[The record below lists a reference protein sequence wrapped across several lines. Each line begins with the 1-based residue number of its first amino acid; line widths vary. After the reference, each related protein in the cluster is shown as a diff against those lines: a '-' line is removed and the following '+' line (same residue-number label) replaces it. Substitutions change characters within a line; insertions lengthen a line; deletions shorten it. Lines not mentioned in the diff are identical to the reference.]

1 MRLVEIRDL
10 DGPNIFLLQP
20 AIKLELDVTEADLSS
35 DAIAALAASLE
46 PLAPSDDERAT
57 GAGGLGDLLLAA
69 CADLHERAGVEFP
82 EMRWVEMETPG
93 HWSLAFGWERRRF
106 ALEVARLLAAAA
118 TGEDVDPLAGVD
130 RLRDLLDTDADNP
143 DDRPG
148 MIRDEDRT
156 IPVIA
161 VTGTNGKTTTTR
173 FIAHILRGAG
183 RKVGWT
189 STVGVFIEGENV
201 LEGDYTGPAGAWRV
215 LREPGLDVAVLE
227 TARGGI
233 LLRGMACESNDIS
246 VMINVSGDHLGLHG
260 VQTVEGLARVKGVV
274 PRTTRPDG
282 WIVLNADDPLVR
294 SQAAGLHAP
303 IIWVTQDP
311 ENPTVVSHR
320 HAGGRA
326 VVVEE
331 GWLIEARGEDAH
343 QLVRLEEMPITL
355 GGQARHM
362 IENALC
368 AAAATLALEL
378 SREEVGEGL
387 RTFGAEAADN
397 LGRLHIYDLNDA
409 TVILDYA
416 HNEVGLRHLLALARA
431 NVRGEGRLIS
441 IIGTAGDRTDD
452 ALRELGR
459 IAAEQTDRVIVKET
473 RRYLRGRESVDEM
486 TALYLEGLAAGGNPP
501 HTVATNEPEAL
512 EIALRDLQPGDVVA
526 MMCIESG
533 PESRARV
540 EELGGRGREPGAE
553 RSGSAVTTRPSSRSG
568 GP

>member
-20 AIKLELDVTEADLSS
+20 AIKLELEVSETDLSS

-46 PLAPSDDERAT
+46 PLAPSDDERAA
-57 GAGGLGDLLLAA
+57 GADGLGDLLLAA

-82 EMRWVEMETPG
+82 EMRWVAMETPG

-106 ALEVARLLAAAA
+106 ARGVARLLGSVAS
-118 TGEDVDPLAGVD
+118 GEDVDPHAAAE
-130 RLRDLLDTDADNP
+130 RLRDLLQEDTDNP

-161 VTGTNGKTTTTR
+161 ITGTNGKTTTTR
-173 FIAHILRGAG
+173 FVAHILRGTG

-215 LREPGLDVAVLE
+215 LREPGIDVAVLE

-233 LLRGMACESNDIS
+233 LQRGMACESNDIS

-260 VQTVEGLARVKGVV
+260 VQTVEGLASVKGVV
-274 PRTTRPDG
+274 LRTTRPDG
-282 WIVLNADDPLVR
+282 WVVLNADDPLVR
-294 SQAAGLHAP
+294 SQATGLHAP
-303 IIWVTQDP
+303 IIWVSQEP
-311 ENPTVVSHR
+311 ENPTVASHR

-326 VVVEE
+326 VVAEE
-331 GWLIEARGEDAH
+331 GWLVEAWGDDTH
-343 QLVRLEEMPITL
+343 QLARLEEMPITL
-355 GGQARHM
+355 GGMAKHM

-368 AAAATLALEL
+368 AAAATLALGL
-378 SREEVGEGL
+378 SREEVGQGL
-387 RTFGAEAADN
+387 RTFGTAPEDN
-397 LGRLHIYDLNDA
+397 LGRLHVYDLKDA

-416 HNEVGLRHLLALARA
+416 HNEVGLRNLLALARGYL
-431 NVRGEGRLIS
+431 RGEGRLTS

-452 ALRELGR
+452 ALRDLGR

-473 RRYLRGRESVDEM
+473 QRYLRGRASVDEM
-486 TALYLEGLAAGGNPP
+486 TALYLEGLVAGGNPP
-501 HTVATNEPEAL
+501 HVVAANEPEAL
-512 EIALRDLQPGDVVA
+512 EVALRDLQPGDVVA

-540 EELGGRGREPGAE
+540 EGLGGRHKEPGAE
-553 RSGSAVTTRPSSRSG
+553 RQG
-568 GP
+568 

>member
-20 AIKLELDVTEADLSS
+20 AIKLELEVTESDLSS
-35 DAIAALAASLE
+35 DAIAALAAGLE
-46 PLAPSDDERAT
+46 PLAPSDDERAA
-57 GAGGLGDLLLAA
+57 GADGLGDLLLAA
-69 CADLHERAGVEFP
+69 CANLHERAGVEFP
-82 EMRWVEMETPG
+82 EMRWVAMETPG

-106 ALEVARLLAAAA
+106 ALGVAQLLGAAASDKDFDSHA
-118 TGEDVDPLAGVD
+118 AAE
-130 RLRDLLDTDADNP
+130 RLHELLNYDDP

-161 VTGTNGKTTTTR
+161 ITGTNGKTTTTR
-173 FIAHILRGAG
+173 FVAHILRGTG

-189 STVGVFIEGENV
+189 STVGVFIEGEFV

-233 LLRGMACESNDIS
+233 LQRGMACESNDIS
-246 VMINVSGDHLGLHG
+246 VMINISGDHLGLHG
-260 VQTVEGLARVKGVV
+260 VQTVEGLASVKAVV

-282 WIVLNADDPLVR
+282 WVVLNADDPLVR
-294 SQAAGLHAP
+294 SQGTGLHAP
-303 IIWVTQDP
+303 IIWVSQDP

-326 VVVEE
+326 VVAEE
-331 GWLIEARGEDAH
+331 GWLVEARGEDVQ
-343 QLVRLEEMPITL
+343 QLARLEDMPITL
-355 GGQARHM
+355 GGVARHM

-368 AAAATLALEL
+368 AAAVTLALGL
-378 SREEVGEGL
+378 SREEVGQGL
-387 RTFGAEAADN
+387 QTFGTDPEDN
-397 LGRLHIYDLNDA
+397 SGRLHIYDFNEA

-416 HNEVGLRHLLALARA
+416 HNEVGLRHLLALAHGYL
-431 NVRGEGRLIS
+431 RGDGQLTS

-452 ALRELGR
+452 ALRDLGR

-486 TALYLEGLAAGGNPP
+486 TALYLEGLAAAGNPP
-501 HTVATNEPEAL
+501 HVVAASELEAL
-512 EIALRDLQPGDVVA
+512 ETAVRDLQPGDVVA

-540 EELGGRGREPGAE
+540 EELGGVPRVMGDG
-553 RSGSAVTTRPSSRSG
+553 
-568 GP
+568 

>member
-20 AIKLELDVTEADLSS
+20 AIKLELEIAETDLSS

-46 PLAPSDDERAT
+46 PLAPSDDERAA
-57 GAGGLGDLLLAA
+57 GADGLGDLLLAA

-82 EMRWVEMETPG
+82 EMRWVEMEAPG

-106 ALEVARLLAAAA
+106 ALGVARLLGAVAS
-118 TGEDVDPLAGVD
+118 GEDVDPRAAAE
-130 RLRDLLDTDADNP
+130 RLRELLDTDDP

-161 VTGTNGKTTTTR
+161 ITGTNGKTTTTR
-173 FIAHILRGAG
+173 FVAHILRGAG

-189 STVGVFIEGENV
+189 STVGVFIEGEIV

-233 LLRGMACESNDIS
+233 LLRGMACESNDVS

-260 VQTVEGLARVKGVV
+260 VQTVEGLASVKGVV
-274 PRTTRPDG
+274 LRTTRPDG
-282 WIVLNADDPLVR
+282 WVILNADDPLVR
-294 SQAAGLHAP
+294 SQVAGLHAP

-311 ENPTVVSHR
+311 ENPTVASHR

-331 GWLIEARGEDAH
+331 GWLVEAWGEDVHHLA
-343 QLVRLEEMPITL
+343 RLEEMPITL
-355 GGQARHM
+355 GGIARHM

-368 AAAATLALEL
+368 AAAATLALDL
-378 SREEVGEGL
+378 SREEVGQGL
-387 RTFGAEAADN
+387 RTFGAAPEDN
-397 LGRLHIYDLNDA
+397 PGRLHIYDLNDA

-416 HNEVGLRHLLALARA
+416 HNEVGLRHLLALARGYL
-431 NVRGEGRLIS
+431 RGEGRLTS

-452 ALRELGR
+452 ALRDLGR

-501 HTVATNEPEAL
+501 HVVAAGEPEAL
-512 EIALRDLQPGDVVA
+512 EIALRDLRPGDVVA

-540 EELGGRGREPGAE
+540 EELGGRHREPGAE
-553 RSGSAVTTRPSSRSG
+553 RQE
-568 GP
+568 

>member
-20 AIKLELDVTEADLSS
+20 AIKVQVEVTEADLSS
-35 DAIAALAASLE
+35 DAIAALSARME
-46 PLAPSDDERAT
+46 PLAPSDDERAS

-106 ALEVARLLAAAA
+106 ALGVARLLGAVAS
-118 TGEDVDPLAGVD
+118 GEDVDPRTAAE
-130 RLRDLLDTDADNP
+130 RLRELLDTDDP
-143 DDRPG
+143 DDQPG

-173 FIAHILRGAG
+173 FIAHILRGTG

-201 LEGDYTGPAGAWRV
+201 LEGDYTGPTGAWRV

-233 LLRGMACESNDIS
+233 LQRGMACESNDVS

-274 PRTTRPDG
+274 LRTTRPDG
-282 WIVLNADDPLVR
+282 WVVLNADDPLVR

-326 VVVEE
+326 VVAEE
-331 GWLIEARGEDAH
+331 GWLIEARGEDTHPLA
-343 QLVRLEEMPITL
+343 RLEEMPLTL
-355 GGQARHM
+355 GGIAGHM

-368 AAAATLALEL
+368 AAAATLALDL
-378 SREEVGEGL
+378 SREEVGQGL
-387 RTFGAEAADN
+387 RTFGTDPEDN
-397 LGRLHIYDLNDA
+397 LGRLHVYDFNEA

-416 HNEVGLRHLLALARA
+416 HNEVGLRHLLALARGY
-431 NVRGEGRLIS
+431 VRGEGRLTS

-452 ALRELGR
+452 VLRNLGR

-473 RRYLRGRESVDEM
+473 RRYLRGRGSVDEM

-501 HTVATNEPEAL
+501 HEVAANELEAL

-540 EELGGRGREPGAE
+540 EELGGRSREPGVRGEEKTA
-553 RSGSAVTTRPSSRSG
+553 
-568 GP
+568 

>member
-20 AIKLELDVTEADLSS
+20 AIKLELEVAEGDRSR
-35 DAIAALAASLE
+35 DAIAALATRME
-46 PLAPSDDERAT
+46 PLAPSDDERAA
-57 GAGGLGDLLLAA
+57 GAAGLGELLRAA
-69 CADLHERAGVEFP
+69 CAGLHERAGVEFP

-106 ALEVARLLAAAA
+106 ALGLARLLADAA
-118 TGEDVDPLAGVD
+118 TGEEVDLPTAIEH
-130 RLRDLLDTDADNP
+130 LRDLLQSGSDDP

-148 MIRDEDRT
+148 MIRDKDRT

-173 FIAHILRGAG
+173 LIAHILRGVG

-189 STVGVFIEGENV
+189 STVGVFIEGEMV

-215 LREPGLDVAVLE
+215 LREPGLDIAVLE

-246 VMINVSGDHLGLHG
+246 VMINISGDHLGLHG
-260 VQTVEGLARVKGVV
+260 VQTVEGLAEVKGVV
-274 PRTTRPDG
+274 LRTTRPDG
-282 WIVLNADDPLVR
+282 WAVLNADDPLVR
-294 SQAAGLHAP
+294 SQAASLHAP

-311 ENPTVVSHR
+311 ENPTVVAHQ

-326 VVVEE
+326 VVAADGTMRE
-331 GWLIEARGEDAH
+331 IRGEETHELA
-343 QLVRLEEMPITL
+343 LLEEVPLTF
-355 GGQARHM
+355 GGTATHM

-378 SREEVGEGL
+378 DREAVGQGL
-387 RTFGAEAADN
+387 RTFGAKGEDN
-397 LGRLHIYDLNDA
+397 PGRLHVYDLNGA

-416 HNEVGLRHLLALARA
+416 HNEVGLRHLLTMAS
-431 NVRGEGRLIS
+431 GYKEDDGRLTA
-441 IIGTAGDRTDD
+441 IIGTAGDRTDE

-459 IAAEQTDRVIVKET
+459 LAAEQSDRVIVKET
-473 RRYLRGRESVDEM
+473 RRYLRGRANVDEM
-486 TALYLEGLAAGGNPP
+486 TALYLEGVAAGGNTP
-501 HTVATNEPEAL
+501 HVVAHDEPEAL
-512 EIALRDLQPGDVVA
+512 EIALQNLQPGDVVA
-526 MMCIESG
+526 MMCIETG
-533 PESRARV
+533 PQSRARV
-540 EELGGRGREPGAE
+540 EELGGTPQVA
-553 RSGSAVTTRPSSRSG
+553 S
-568 GP
+568 